1 MQQAEQTSDLES
13 DVETCSRRLKAG
25 LVGAAKVAQDL
36 RARRQYLPQGC
47 ANIDASDLI
56 SLHVQFA
63 CVSYISVCHTSV
75 SAIHQYVPYISM
87 CIPLLCVCHTVC
99 MPVCRCA
106 SMCHTVCIPSQY
118 AGVRVCATKYV

>member
-36 RARRQYLPQGC
+36 RARHQYLPQGC

-56 SLHVQFA
+56 SVHVPLA
-63 CVSYISVCHTSV
+63 C
-75 SAIHQYVPYISM
+75 VPYISM
-87 CIPLLCVCHTVC
+87 CHTSVCVFHCSVCAMQHVCQYTV
-99 MPVCRCA
+99 V
-106 SMCHTVCIPSQY
+106 Q
-118 AGVRVCATKYV
+118 VCATEYVC